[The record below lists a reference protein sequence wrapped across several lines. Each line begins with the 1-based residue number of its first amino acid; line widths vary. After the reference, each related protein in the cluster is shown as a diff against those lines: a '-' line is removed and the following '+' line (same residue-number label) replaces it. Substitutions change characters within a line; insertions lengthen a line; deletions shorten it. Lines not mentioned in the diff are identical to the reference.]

1 MKTIFI
7 PNPKDLFSKYWKHV
21 AIVIL
26 LFFVFFQCNSNHSLE
41 VTNADL
47 KSQVETNKQ
56 LAEVYIQK
64 NDYLAEVEE
73 KHNDTIEA
81 LKKEISIAKSKI
93 IEVQKNTKTAIAK
106 VKKFNRTE
114 NTEYIAKRYDAQNSV
129 KQNEFGTNIA
139 DTITNKII
147 VELVEKDS
155 LKEELIYT
163 NDVLFDTERLSFQKD
178 EIIKI
183 GKEKE
188 INLLSG
194 ISELNKAIE
203 TQEKIIKNTEKQ
215 VKREKTKKTFWKI
228 TTLAVLG
235 ASGYSLITK

>member
-26 LFFVFFQCNSNHSLE
+26 LLFVFFQCNSNHSLE

-56 LAEVYIQK
+56 LADIYIQK

-81 LKKEISIAKSKI
+81 LKKEISITKSKI

-114 NTEYIAKRYDAQNSV
+114 NTEYIAQRYDAQNSV

-147 VELVEKDS
+147 VELAEKDS

-183 GKEKE
+183 GKQKE
-188 INLLSG
+188 VNLLIG

-215 VKREKTKKTFWKI
+215 VKREKAKKTFWKL

-235 ASGYSLITK
+235 ASGYLLITK